1 MVFFSSI
8 LIVQE
13 IAVIANM
20 ESLTLVW
27 KRNFGF
33 LFGVHGKSS
42 YHVFNAIL
50 PSGLVAI
57 PISTPC
63 GITVGV
69 WGILHTLWY
78 YKYPHHF
85 VKHVKYDPKHDE

>member
-78 YKYPHHF
+78 CKYPHHF